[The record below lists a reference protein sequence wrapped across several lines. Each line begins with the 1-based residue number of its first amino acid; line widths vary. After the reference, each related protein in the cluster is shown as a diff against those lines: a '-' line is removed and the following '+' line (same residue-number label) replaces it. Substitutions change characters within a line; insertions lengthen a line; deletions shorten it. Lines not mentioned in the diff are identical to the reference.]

1 MSVSYHKVKS
11 VPKVVTTESR
21 GLNDKVLETMRTV
34 AEVVGAT
41 LGPGGRPVLIERQEY
56 GLPNIITK
64 DGVTVFRSL
73 GFDDATSHCIME
85 AARDASVRTANEA
98 GDGTTTAT
106 ILAYAIMQNIASA
119 CEDNPR
125 LSPQKVTRDIN
136 KFFSDKIEPHLA
148 SLSKKVELDEE
159 GKKILHKVAR
169 LSANGDEELATKVM
183 ECFDLVGDA
192 GNVTIIEESG
202 HSAYEVERIDGYP
215 VQNGYEDC
223 CGRYY
228 PQFINDQG
236 AAQVRMEK
244 PVFVLYYGKVTDIQ
258 SLMNI
263 LGKINDGWT
272 EGKISHNIVIAATGF
287 SDTVIGHMA
296 VNFPVASTLNVYPLL
311 VPMSQSSTGQLDFLE
326 DLAAITGGKVLSNLG
341 KTLDNATIA
350 DLGYLKDGL
359 FEASRF
365 RSNIIG
371 RRDDILVLER
381 VDVLSKRLKNAISQL
396 DALILQE
403 RIGKVSGGIA
413 KLKVIGSSTGEVKER
428 RDRAEDAICAVRGA
442 LKSGYLPGGGWGL
455 LNAFLLVERSE
466 GAMDDNIRYL
476 LFDSLLEPIIK
487 LFDNAGLTQDET
499 DENISIMLDIVR
511 RGERKVY
518 DALQQKFVDADEA
531 GILDSTPAVIEALRN
546 SISIATVLGTLGG
559 AVVFP
564 RDKEFERR
572 EAKEAHDYLRNTNE
586 SHPASGE

>member
-11 VPKVVTTESR
+11 VPKVVSTEST
-21 GLNDKVLETMRTV
+21 GLKAKVLSTMQTV

-56 GLPNIITK
+56 GLPNIVTK

-106 ILAYAIMQNIASA
+106 ILSHAIMQNMANA

-125 LSPQKVTRDIN
+125 LSPQKLTRDIGT
-136 KFFSDKIEPHLA
+136 FFSKHIEPMLIE
-148 SLSKKVELDEE
+148 LSKKVELDEE

-215 VQNGYEDC
+215 VTLGYEDC

-236 AAQVRMEK
+236 ASQVRMEK
-244 PVFVLYYGKVTDIQ
+244 PVFVLYFGKITDIQ

-263 LGKINDGWT
+263 LGKINAGW
-272 EGKISHNIVIAATGF
+272 EQGKISHNIVVAATGF

-341 KTLDNATIA
+341 KTLDNAEIS
-350 DLGYLKDGL
+350 DLGHLKDGL

-371 RRDDILVLER
+371 RRDDILILER
-381 VDVLSKRLKNAISQL
+381 VEILQKRLKNAISQL
-396 DALILQE
+396 DGLILQE

-455 LNAFLLVERSE
+455 LNAFCVAEDYAPDE
-466 GAMDDNIRYL
+466 IKYL
-476 LFDSLLEPIIK
+476 LFDSLLAPIYR
-487 LFDNAGLTQDET
+487 LLGNAGLPEDEI
-499 DENISIMLDIVR
+499 DENVSVMLDIVR
-511 RGERKVY
+511 RKERKVY

-572 EAKEAHDYLRNTNE
+572 ESKEAHDYLRNTGEN
-586 SHPASGE
+586 HPASGE